1 MPQVFMCFL
10 IDEDCNK
17 ASGKYLASKE
27 LRDMIDG
34 AQKEADAKKGTEMST
49 PAAVPAAN

>member
-1 MPQVFMCFL
+1 MCFL

-27 LRDMIDG
+27 LREMIDG
-34 AQKEADAKKGTEMST
+34 AQREDEANKKAAEMST
-49 PAAVPAAN
+49 PAAAPAAN